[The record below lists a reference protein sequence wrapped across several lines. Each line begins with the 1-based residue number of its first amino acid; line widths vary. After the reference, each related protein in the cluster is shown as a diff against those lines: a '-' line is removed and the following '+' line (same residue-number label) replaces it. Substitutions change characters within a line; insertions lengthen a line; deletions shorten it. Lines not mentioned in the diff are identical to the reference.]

1 MVKLT
6 AFSKMGTKIY
16 HSPSFSID
24 KLCTIIWTS
33 APQLQDRSCNGLH
46 LHSQSIYLP
55 IPVRKW
61 LSTVH
66 YLWFSLILTATVKS
80 DTRNLFHPSGSS
92 QDIAQLV
99 LSKTYTLLPTG
110 KSTVTVVSW
119 SWVGQNIVE
128 IWRQYSEVSIRRVKN
143 KFQSNL

>member
-33 APQLQDRSCNGLH
+33 APQLQDRSCNGHH

-66 YLWFSLILTATVKS
+66 YLWFSLILTTTVES
-80 DTRNLFHPSGSS
+80 DTRNLFHPSSSS

-128 IWRQYSEVSIRRVKN
+128 IWCQYSEVSICRVKN